1 MRTLA
6 TLGDVAQRA
15 GTSVATAGR
24 ALGGYG
30 KVAATTRDRV
40 LAAARQL
47 NYHPNALA
55 RSMQQRS
62 TFTIGLIV

>member
-6 TLGDVAQRA
+6 TLSDVAQRA

-30 KVAATTRDRV
+30 KVAA
-40 LAAARQL
+40 
-47 NYHPNALA
+47 ALA
-55 RSMQQRS
+55 TASSQPPVNRPSHYGPWVQLWLDAYAQTVS
-62 TFTIGLIV
+62 KKA